1 MSVFQIR
8 QGGTGAIL
16 WTGAAA
22 NEIQAMDAMAHD
34 AGYYD
39 HSDLPDNMR
48 RGLKVEALSF
58 GATRGQASAG
68 RTQGGRTGQ
77 FVLGTAIND
86 RNLGRAAS

>member
-39 HSDLPDNMR
+39 HSDLPENMR
-48 RGLKVEALSF
+48 RGLKVEALTF
-58 GATRGQASAG
+58 ATSHARSSAD
-68 RTQGGRTGQ
+68 RMQGGRTGQ
-77 FVLGTAIND
+77 FIMGTAIND
-86 RNLGRAAS
+86 RNLGRMAG

>member
-39 HSDLPDNMR
+39 NSDLPDTMR
-48 RGLKVEALSF
+48 RGLKVEALTF
-58 GATRGQASAG
+58 GAARGQASAG
-68 RTQGGRTGQ
+68 RMQGGRTGQ
-77 FVLGTAIND
+77 LVMGTAIND
-86 RNLGRAAS
+86 RNLGRATG